1 MTAQP
6 ETLYWGCIVFH
17 AVSPRADLAA
27 VSHDDI
33 YALLPVDELMS
44 PSSAQLTWLKK
55 VIPDEGKVKFI
66 PSELGHDGTG
76 PTGK

>member
-1 MTAQP
+1 M
-6 ETLYWGCIVFH
+6 
-17 AVSPRADLAA
+17 AA

-44 PSSAQLTWLKK
+44 PSSAQLTWLKN